1 MKQGKTLFY
10 YYIIILIPC
19 REACAISDPDNG
31 EVIITGGMDHRKLV
45 SVYSEAGWQ
54 RDLTSLNQGRKL
66 HACGSYVNGGKKV

>member
-1 MKQGKTLFY
+1 MQSFDLD
-10 YYIIILIPC
+10 YILSFIILFF
-19 REACAISDPDNG
+19 RQACAIPDPDSE